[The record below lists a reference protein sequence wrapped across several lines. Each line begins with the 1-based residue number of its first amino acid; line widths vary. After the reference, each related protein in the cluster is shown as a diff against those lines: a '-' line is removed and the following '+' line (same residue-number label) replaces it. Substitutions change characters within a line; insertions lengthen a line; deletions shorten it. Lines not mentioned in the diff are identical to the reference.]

1 MAQAIRDHSP
11 TAVYVISDG
20 YDNTPAG
27 RFGETVQALRK
38 IGVEIPI
45 YHLNPVPA
53 AETASVRQLAP
64 GLVPTMPVQN
74 PNAFGAA
81 LLREALEQ
89 DPLAGVRALLK
100 QGRQAML
107 DAVTGR
113 KALAAA
119 KADKRKSN
127 GKAVSKEAKQAAK
140 SLSSPMASALRAIYT
155 ASPDS
160 NGRVRI
166 TGLARQDTAMA
177 LSRRKL
183 IKDVSAG
190 FVRHTPMGRQVVRAL
205 AE

>member
-1 MAQAIRDHSP
+1 M
-11 TAVYVISDG
+11 
-20 YDNTPAG
+20 
-27 RFGETVQALRK
+27 RK

-53 AETASVRQLAP
+53 AETGSVRQLAP
-64 GLVPTMPVQN
+64 NLVPTMPVQN

-100 QGRQAML
+100 EGRQAML
-107 DAVTGR
+107 DAVSGR

-119 KADKRKSN
+119 KAAKSKGN
-127 GKAVSKEAKQAAK
+127 GKSVSKEAKEAAK
-140 SLSSPMASALRAIYT
+140 KLTSPMASALRAIYT

-160 NGRVRI
+160 SGRVRI
-166 TGLARQDTAMA
+166 SGLARQDTAMA

-183 IKDVSAG
+183 VKYVSTG
-190 FVRHTPMGRQVVRAL
+190 FVQHTSMGRQVANFL
-205 AE
+205 AK